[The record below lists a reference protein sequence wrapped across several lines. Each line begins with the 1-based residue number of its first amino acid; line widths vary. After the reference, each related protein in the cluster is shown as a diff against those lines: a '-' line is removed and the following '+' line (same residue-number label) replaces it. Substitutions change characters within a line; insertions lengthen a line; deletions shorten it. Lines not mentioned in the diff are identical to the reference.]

1 MRQMSELAELM
12 SFLTLTCQ
20 AKLITQSTEQTF
32 KAHLNAKADAQ
43 AWLQR
48 MAAGDDKFEYQED
61 MMDMRDVK
69 ETSNSTSGS

>member
-48 MAAGDDKFEYQED
+48 MAAGTMNLNAAKI
-61 MMDMRDVK
+61 
-69 ETSNSTSGS
+69 